1 MSRRLGVAKAARLLG
16 VSRVTLQQLI
26 RRGELSTFEGEVD
39 LDELCKRFP
48 GLAFNQSPM
57 LERASI
63 IKDSA
68 FGERVK
74 QRVAPSSDT
83 LQQQIRQLN
92 VELNIERSKAR
103 KYQALIVDLLQ
114 QMSEMRQRDKLDDKA
129 RLEQLNLWLL
139 EQFRQL

>member
-1 MSRRLGVAKAARLLG
+1 MSQRLGVARAARLLG

-26 RRGELSTFEGEVD
+26 RNGELSTFEGQVD
-39 LDELCKRFP
+39 LDELTERFP

-63 IKDSA
+63 IKESA
-68 FGERVK
+68 FGDRVK
-74 QRVAPSSDT
+74 QHVSPSTDT
-83 LQQQIRQLN
+83 LQQQIKQLQ

-103 KYQALIVDLLQ
+103 KYQQLIQELLQ
-114 QMSEMRQRDKLDDKA
+114 LMTDVRQDDTINAK
-129 RLEQLNLWLL
+129 RQLETLNHWLL

>member
-1 MSRRLGVAKAARLLG
+1 MSQRLGVARAARLLG

-26 RRGELSTFEGEVD
+26 RNGELSTFEGQVD
-39 LDELCKRFP
+39 IDELTERFP

-63 IKDSA
+63 IKESA
-68 FGERVK
+68 FGDRVK
-74 QRVAPSSDT
+74 QHVSPSTDT
-83 LQQQIRQLN
+83 LQQQIKQLQ

-103 KYQALIVDLLQ
+103 KYQQLIQELLQ
-114 QMSEMRQRDKLDDKA
+114 LMTDVRQDDTINAK
-129 RLEQLNLWLL
+129 RQLETLNHWLL

>member
-1 MSRRLGVAKAARLLG
+1 M
-16 VSRVTLQQLI
+16 QQLI

-114 QMSEMRQRDKLDDKA
+114 KMSEMRQRDKLDDKA

>member
-1 MSRRLGVAKAARLLG
+1 M
-16 VSRVTLQQLI
+16 QQLI

>member
-1 MSRRLGVAKAARLLG
+1 MSQRLGVARAARLLG

-26 RRGELSTFEGEVD
+26 RNGELSTFEGQVD
-39 LDELCKRFP
+39 LDELTERFP

-63 IKDSA
+63 IKESA

-74 QRVAPSSDT
+74 QRVAPNTDT
-83 LQQQIRQLN
+83 LQQQIKQLK

-103 KYQALIVDLLQ
+103 KYQQLIRELLQ
-114 QMSEMRQRDKLDDKA
+114 LMTDVRQDDTMNDK
-129 RLEQLNLWLL
+129 RQLEALNHWLL